1 MEDGEEQVEQVEQE
15 QPAEQEATPA
25 AEGGDPSGGDG
36 ASAVAGGADP
46 MAGYKPLKFKDPMEL
61 SFLAPMP
68 HKIVAATVP
77 NFMELRQSWRMG
89 MQKIEMD
96 FMDLLQ
102 KMNMEF
108 EAKSTEF
115 DRMSRAM
122 AENHAFLGQWYQDM
136 QTKLNEKNEQIVS
149 ERMMWEQCKE
159 EVRRMTKLTGEVI
172 PLNVGG
178 THHLMTELDILT

>member
-1 MEDGEEQVEQVEQE
+1 MEEGEDQVEQVEQQE

-25 AEGGDPSGGDG
+25 AEADNPPAGDA
-36 ASAVAGGADP
+36 ASVADPNADP

-68 HKIVAATVP
+68 HQIVAATVP

-136 QTKLNEKNEQIVS
+136 QVKLNEKN
-149 ERMMWEQCKE
+149 
-159 EVRRMTKLTGEVI
+159 
-172 PLNVGG
+172 
-178 THHLMTELDILT
+178 D